1 MKTNQIM
8 LRRLGPMTVQQR
20 TDDAYFNATELIRGY
35 NEMSARLAEADGV
48 WKTTEEVLELCKDGS
63 VAHQIAV
70 RKGNDAELKE
80 CQPLPK
86 YPQMGVFKNE
96 RSELTE
102 NQAVPTYH
110 QLVVCKRL
118 DVFLKNRQTE
128 DFIASIARN
137 EGLDVKDVV
146 KTSRARADRG
156 GGTWVHPMLF
166 IDLCMWLDP
175 DFKYKAL
182 KFVQDQMLR
191 FRDEAGEAYKALCQ
205 AVARITPDGS
215 RREVMAFVGR
225 AINYIMWNTHNDRER
240 DAHAT
245 EDDMRRLQEFERRL
259 ASLIDDGFI
268 TSPDGL
274 TRYLRRQWAKRWNPI
289 K

>member
-1 MKTNQIM
+1 MKPNQIM

-70 RKGNDAELKE
+70 CKGNVAELKE

-86 YPQMGVFKNE
+86 YHQMVVF
-96 RSELTE
+96 
-102 NQAVPTYH
+102 
-110 QLVVCKRL
+110 KRL

-128 DFIASIARN
+128 EFIASIARN
-137 EGLDVKDVV
+137 ENLDVKDVV
-146 KTSRARADRG
+146 KTTRG
-156 GGTWVHPMLF
+156 ENGGTWVHPMLF

-191 FRDEAGEAYKALCQ
+191 FRDEAGEAYKTLCQ

-240 DAHAT
+240 NAHAT

-268 TSPDGL
+268 TSPDCL
-274 TRYLRRQWAKRWNPI
+274 TRYLRRQWAKRWSPI

>member
-1 MKTNQIM
+1 
-8 LRRLGPMTVQQR
+8 MTVQQR

-70 RKGNDAELKE
+70 CKGNVAELKE

-86 YPQMGVFKNE
+86 YHQMVVF
-96 RSELTE
+96 
-102 NQAVPTYH
+102 
-110 QLVVCKRL
+110 KRL

-128 DFIASIARN
+128 EFIASIARN
-137 EGLDVKDVV
+137 ENLDVKDVV
-146 KTSRARADRG
+146 KTTRG
-156 GGTWVHPMLF
+156 ENGGTWVHPMLF

-191 FRDEAGEAYKALCQ
+191 FRDEAGEAYKTLCQ

-240 DAHAT
+240 NAHAT

-268 TSPDGL
+268 TSPDCL
-274 TRYLRRQWAKRWNPI
+274 TRYLRRQWAKRWSPI

>member
-1 MKTNQIM
+1 
-8 LRRLGPMTVQQR
+8 MTVWQR
-20 TDDAYFNATELIRGY
+20 TEDAYFNATELIRGY

-63 VAHQIAV
+63 VVHQIEIY
-70 RKGNDAELKE
+70 KGNNTELNE
-80 CQPLPK
+80 CQLLSK
-86 YPQMGVFKNE
+86 YPHLGVFKK
-96 RSELTE
+96 S
-102 NQAVPTYH
+102 
-110 QLVVCKRL
+110 L
-118 DVFLKNRQTE
+118 DKFMKSQQTE

-146 KTSRARADRG
+146 KTTRG
-156 GGTWVHPMLF
+156 KNGGTWVHPMLF

-191 FRDEAGEAYKALCQ
+191 FRDEAGEAYKTLCQ

-215 RREVMAFVGR
+215 RREMMAFVGR
-225 AINYIMWNTHNDRER
+225 AINYIMWNTHNESER
-240 DAHAT
+240 NTHAT

-274 TRYLRRQWAKRWNPI
+274 TRYLRRQWAKRWSPLNSFGR